1 VARWE
6 QFEVWRLTGTRWEM
20 VASFPDFDLANAVAR
35 KRGSQVRLIHAVYD
49 NSTMVEQEVLMELGA
64 QREQP

>member
-6 QFEVWRLTGTRWEM
+6 QFEVWRLAGTRWEM
-20 VASFPDFDLANAVAR
+20 VASFPDFEVANEVAR